1 MSASFE
7 APQHSKTGNHL
18 SDAAKWTW
26 PVVNEPGT
34 EASVYKVLSAWCG
47 NAYEEMVKDAERKA
61 RDHERLKL
69 ERDQRFQ
76 EWMQCR
82 QEKFIKEKE
91 LEAEC
96 EKVRKLQASEFDR
109 ERLVMRAECD
119 MELTL
124 LRAELDACEIKLS
137 NKERAVCEREVV
149 VERALCDHAKRG
161 LEANTTACK
170 HRTQVT
176 DLTRLAELEDTAERA
191 ARDHEEW
198 AAERERLR
206 KELKACRPARAHAEA
221 RLREV
226 LADGTIDSLE
236 HTVVWLQVLLGV
248 QALVLLV
255 MLSFLF
261 FLLLHEENPTGGGA
275 YGWVAVQAASKMRL
289 VPAEVAKETLM
300 KAFEGRRRTRLPI
313 VLTTVANYE
322 ADSGSPTLV
331 FLLAP
336 VNVASSRRFSLFNHS
351 GDYVTHAER
360 AQEIVAK
367 ALPKSRLVVVLYEG
381 CGGLFT
387 EATLDSLRLKPD
399 KVAYEVIPKDMDFP
413 KSHNLVVPWV
423 DKTEGVKT
431 TDSERESDLSSVIR
445 AQPWAQ
451 YLLGRSGRIGQLAY
465 ILPPSREDQP
475 TPDTTSTSPSSPPY
489 LLLVAPGGFI
499 PALSYLP
506 LIRAIRSTTPPSVR
520 KRLWVAVLNEVTLL
534 DQEKGRMWA
543 RDGYEAAVKAVKE
556 MGADVTNAGG
566 TSRVFVLGHSIG
578 AFLMTAVV
586 REKCLALISIGSS
599 HNNLETSFLQFPRP
613 TLNILGDRDG
623 QAPPI
628 AMALAVKELDPG
640 SSGVSS
646 GEFSGNSSG
655 GSSVAA
661 AAPGSATAA
670 ALGPL
675 LSIVQKPVVIIKGMN
690 HAQGGNGVVN
700 KQRGDLEASRPI
712 EEGRKGQ
719 GEEWEGDGGEEEC
732 VDEAQESA
740 VKVLQ
745 GAVEWSLEYLR
756 PVWKALEMEREEPQH
771 VLDIIL
777 SHAGLST
784 SLPSHTIFHAF
795 MPDFLRSKPDL
806 LTSTGGSSQAD
817 SSAPTCKSAAAIKE
831 ALGLQLAGAGED
843 TGMMVVAPGATA
855 GAAGEGTPSLGAAL
869 SAWAA
874 VAPMEVRHVAAA
886 INEAAIQ
893 RALEMVHPFARERYE
908 REGKKVVF
916 GEDKIVPIDEWI
928 KSDVEWLPK
937 EGLKERDAEDDKEGV
952 IGERGV
958 VVVRSPVLIT
968 ADEILPCGAEGEV
981 WGNALCEGP
990 LPTQPPLP
998 LPLPRSSHFHLL
1010 PFATPDATVS
1020 YPACARC
1027 TRSLSEYAVQGQ
1039 QVATWRPWPCSECQL
1054 SDRSAKPLET
1064 IERQTHLF
1072 KLKLLLVLPGESHPV
1087 SGVAFDKAAQP
1098 LIGCTGSQ
1106 WTAFTRKYPHAAC
1119 VLSELLCG
1127 MACCVQMRDAVRGT
1141 GHETRLTRIVPL
1153 PLSHS
1158 PHSPALP
1165 SHSLSHTTEASRVP
1179 SPFAQLQL
1187 LFGEA
1192 EQGGWG

>member
-1 MSASFE
+1 
-7 APQHSKTGNHL
+7 
-18 SDAAKWTW
+18 AAKWTW

-176 DLTRLAELEDTAERA
+176 DLTRLAELEATAERA
-191 ARDHEEW
+191 AKDHEEW

-275 YGWVAVQAASKMRL
+275 YGWVAVQPASKMRL

-313 VLTTVANYE
+313 VLTTAANYE
-322 ADSGSPTLV
+322 PDSGSPTLV

-451 YLLGRSGRIGQLAY
+451 YLLGRSGRIGQ
-465 ILPPSREDQP
+465 
-475 TPDTTSTSPSSPPY
+475 
-489 LLLVAPGGFI
+489 V
-499 PALSYLP
+499 
-506 LIRAIRSTTPPSVR
+506 
-520 KRLWVAVLNEVTLL
+520 
-534 DQEKGRMWA
+534 
-543 RDGYEAAVKAVKE
+543 
-556 MGADVTNAGG
+556 
-566 TSRVFVLGHSIG
+566 HS
-578 AFLMTAVV
+578 
-586 REKCLALISIGSS
+586 
-599 HNNLETSFLQFPRP
+599 
-613 TLNILGDRDG
+613 
-623 QAPPI
+623 
-628 AMALAVKELDPG
+628 
-640 SSGVSS
+640 
-646 GEFSGNSSG
+646 
-655 GSSVAA
+655 
-661 AAPGSATAA
+661 
-670 ALGPL
+670 
-675 LSIVQKPVVIIKGMN
+675 
-690 HAQGGNGVVN
+690 
-700 KQRGDLEASRPI
+700 
-712 EEGRKGQ
+712 
-719 GEEWEGDGGEEEC
+719 
-732 VDEAQESA
+732 
-740 VKVLQ
+740 
-745 GAVEWSLEYLR
+745 
-756 PVWKALEMEREEPQH
+756 
-771 VLDIIL
+771 
-777 SHAGLST
+777 
-784 SLPSHTIFHAF
+784 
-795 MPDFLRSKPDL
+795 
-806 LTSTGGSSQAD
+806 
-817 SSAPTCKSAAAIKE
+817 
-831 ALGLQLAGAGED
+831 
-843 TGMMVVAPGATA
+843 
-855 GAAGEGTPSLGAAL
+855 
-869 SAWAA
+869 
-874 VAPMEVRHVAAA
+874 
-886 INEAAIQ
+886 
-893 RALEMVHPFARERYE
+893 
-908 REGKKVVF
+908 
-916 GEDKIVPIDEWI
+916 
-928 KSDVEWLPK
+928 
-937 EGLKERDAEDDKEGV
+937 
-952 IGERGV
+952 
-958 VVVRSPVLIT
+958 
-968 ADEILPCGAEGEV
+968 
-981 WGNALCEGP
+981 
-990 LPTQPPLP
+990 
-998 LPLPRSSHFHLL
+998 
-1010 PFATPDATVS
+1010 
-1020 YPACARC
+1020 
-1027 TRSLSEYAVQGQ
+1027 
-1039 QVATWRPWPCSECQL
+1039 
-1054 SDRSAKPLET
+1054 
-1064 IERQTHLF
+1064 
-1072 KLKLLLVLPGESHPV
+1072 
-1087 SGVAFDKAAQP
+1087 
-1098 LIGCTGSQ
+1098 
-1106 WTAFTRKYPHAAC
+1106 
-1119 VLSELLCG
+1119 
-1127 MACCVQMRDAVRGT
+1127 
-1141 GHETRLTRIVPL
+1141 
-1153 PLSHS
+1153 
-1158 PHSPALP
+1158 
-1165 SHSLSHTTEASRVP
+1165 
-1179 SPFAQLQL
+1179 QL
-1187 LFGEA
+1187 L
-1192 EQGGWG
+1192 